1 MWHVVVVIKGCMLTF
16 NHCFPSQTIDDQV
29 SLNRKLTFGHLNAY
43 LEYIQLSYLSIMI
56 TASFTV
62 DWRLLWRVLGLF
74 GPRSSGSHYE

>member
-1 MWHVVVVIKGCMLTF
+1 
-16 NHCFPSQTIDDQV
+16 
-29 SLNRKLTFGHLNAY
+29 
-43 LEYIQLSYLSIMI
+43 MI